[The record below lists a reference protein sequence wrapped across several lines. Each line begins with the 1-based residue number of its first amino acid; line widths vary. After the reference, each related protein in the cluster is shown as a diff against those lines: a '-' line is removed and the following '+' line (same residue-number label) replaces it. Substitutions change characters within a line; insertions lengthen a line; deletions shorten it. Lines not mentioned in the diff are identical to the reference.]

1 MGTTI
6 LTQTSTSD
14 VKPWQSDNNVT
25 VDCLCGLKWPQVQ
38 PDELVARI
46 PVTLAIPF
54 LKPIFPT
61 PMFCYQS

>member
-54 LKPIFPT
+54 L
-61 PMFCYQS
+61 